1 MTATFAPRVFP
12 SHASRPASLVAPLT
26 LWFASILFGV
36 TFAAHAPAAK
46 GGIDNLR
53 RSAVVDVV
61 EHAKAAVVNIHSE
74 RTAQGPAA
82 AELFSLAPSQHRI
95 NGMGTGIIID
105 SRGYIV
111 TNQHVVEDVNLLR
124 VRLSDG
130 TICNANVVSRDH
142 EADLAILKIDASRP
156 LPTVALGTA
165 KDLMVGETVIAIGNA
180 YGYEHTVTVGVVSAV
195 KRDVNLSKD
204 VSYRGLIQT
213 DACINPGNSGG
224 PLLNINGEL
233 IGVNVAI
240 RAGAQ
245 GISFAIPV
253 DAMIASVS
261 EMLASRRRANAS
273 SGMIWHDRL
282 SSRPVDF
289 KLTSNKKDKGDA
301 PAGDKPATSDTPQAC
316 SAALHREVVI
326 EQLEEGTEK
335 NGGVQVG
342 DVVVAVGDTAV
353 SSSLDLE
360 RALLE
365 RGPGDHVPMT
375 VRRKGAEQK
384 TELVL
389 RTPEKKEPSARDLVW
404 RKLGLRLKTIDPE
417 LVTRSSPQLRGGL
430 AILEV
435 DPHGVAEK
443 AGIQRGDILVGL
455 HQWETINL
463 DNVVFVLTN
472 PELPNFNPLC
482 FYILRAGQ
490 VRRGWLQQI
499 DGP

>member
-1 MTATFAPRVFP
+1 
-12 SHASRPASLVAPLT
+12 
-26 LWFASILFGV
+26 
-36 TFAAHAPAAK
+36 
-46 GGIDNLR
+46 
-53 RSAVVDVV
+53 
-61 EHAKAAVVNIHSE
+61 
-74 RTAQGPAA
+74 
-82 AELFSLAPSQHRI
+82 
-95 NGMGTGIIID
+95 
-105 SRGYIV
+105 
-111 TNQHVVEDVNLLR
+111 

-130 TICNANVVSRDH
+130 TTHTASVVSRDH
-142 EADLAILKIDASRP
+142 EADLAILKIDAGRP

-253 DAMIASVS
+253 DTMIASAS
-261 EMLASRRRANAS
+261 EMLASRRRTNAS
-273 SGMIWHDRL
+273 SGMVCRDRL

-289 KLTSNKKDKGDA
+289 KLTSNKKDKADA
-301 PAGDKPATSDTPQAC
+301 SATDKAAADTPQTC
-316 SAALHREVVI
+316 STALHREVVI
-326 EQLEEGTEK
+326 EQLEEGAEK
-335 NGGVQVG
+335 NGGMQVG

-365 RGPGDHVPMT
+365 RSPGDHVPMT
-375 VRRKGAEQK
+375 LRRKGSEQK

-389 RTPEKKEPSARDLVW
+389 RTPEKREPSPRDLVW

-463 DNVVFVLTN
+463 DNVVFVLTH

-499 DGP
+499 EAP

>member
-1 MTATFAPRVFP
+1 M
-12 SHASRPASLVAPLT
+12 VA
-26 LWFASILFGV
+26 
-36 TFAAHAPAAK
+36 
-46 GGIDNLR
+46 
-53 RSAVVDVV
+53 
-61 EHAKAAVVNIHSE
+61 
-74 RTAQGPAA
+74 
-82 AELFSLAPSQHRI
+82 
-95 NGMGTGIIID
+95 
-105 SRGYIV
+105 
-111 TNQHVVEDVNLLR
+111 
-124 VRLSDG
+124 
-130 TICNANVVSRDH
+130 
-142 EADLAILKIDASRP
+142 
-156 LPTVALGTA
+156 
-165 KDLMVGETVIAIGNA
+165 ETVTAIGNA

-253 DAMIASVS
+253 DAMIASSS

-273 SGMIWHDRL
+273 SGLICSDRL

-289 KLTSNKKDKGDA
+289 KLTSNKKEKTDS
-301 PAGDKPATSDTPQAC
+301 PAADNRQPATDNC
-316 SAALHREVVI
+316 STALHREVVV
-326 EQLEEGTEK
+326 EQLEEGAEK

-342 DVVVAVGDTAV
+342 DIVLIVGDTAV

-365 RGPGDHVPMT
+365 HGPGEHVPMT

-389 RTPEKKEPSARDLVW
+389 RTPEKREPSARDIVW
-404 RKLGLRLKTIDPE
+404 HKLGLRLKTIDPE

-463 DNVVFVLTN
+463 DNVVYVLTH

-482 FYILRAGQ
+482 FYILRGGQ

-499 DGP
+499 EAP